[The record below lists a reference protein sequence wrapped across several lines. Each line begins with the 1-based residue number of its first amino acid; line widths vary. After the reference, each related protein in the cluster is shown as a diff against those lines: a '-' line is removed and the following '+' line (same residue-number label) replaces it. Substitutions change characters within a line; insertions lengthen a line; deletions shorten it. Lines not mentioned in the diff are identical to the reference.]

1 MPQLLI
7 LAALGIGAYAGY
19 RWLRARGRA
28 AQLKA
33 AKRAPQAAT
42 SDRAR
47 NAGDL
52 VWDEKKGVYRPR
64 S

>member
-1 MPQLLI
+1 MPQLLVI
-7 LAALGIGAYAGY
+7 AAVGLGAYAGY

-28 AQLKA
+28 AELKTAKA
-33 AKRAPQAAT
+33 APQSAT

-52 VWDEKKGVYRPR
+52 VWDAEKRVYRPR